1 MKTLMISE
9 MIKTLSDN
17 NLSYYLA
24 AVNTQHKTAS
34 ELTDKR
40 AAPESSIFSGDV
52 KYFHDEQILG

>member
-1 MKTLMISE
+1 MISE